1 MAKPTL
7 QLSRMMHRLLTLLL
21 TATIVIQAGVSLLLL
36 RRWANVDESARQLLL
51 GIAIGNI
58 AAFLLTLYVWF
69 FLVILWFRRPDE
81 AILTRDVADRV
92 DPWQEA
98 GRRVEPLDE
107 ADDEEDDDPWG
118 QEEEDDPRDP
128 RDPHDPHDPHNPR
141 DPHKKNSPWRD
152 DG

>member
-36 RRWANVDESARQLLL
+36 RRWANVGESARQLLL

-81 AILTRDVADRV
+81 VILPRDVADRI

-98 GRRVEPLDE
+98 GRRVEPLDDE
-107 ADDEEDDDPWG
+107 DDEEDEWG
-118 QEEEDDPRDP
+118 LGEEDDPNDP
-128 RDPHDPHDPHNPR
+128 RDPHDPRQKD
-141 DPHKKNSPWRD
+141 SPWRD
-152 DG
+152 DD

>member
-36 RRWANVDESARQLLL
+36 RRWANVGESARQLLL

-81 AILTRDVADRV
+81 AILPRDVADRV

-98 GRRVEPLDE
+98 GRRVEPLDDE
-107 ADDEEDDDPWG
+107 DEEDEDEWG
-118 QEEEDDPRDP
+118 QDEEDDPRDP
-128 RDPHDPHDPHNPR
+128 RDPHDPRQKD
-141 DPHKKNSPWRD
+141 SPWRD